1 MRLVLS
7 DTSLWISAIQ
17 FRGLPLEALRYSISR
32 DTLLTCFELE
42 DEIVRV
48 LSQKFG
54 HPESNVRAQL
64 QVMLE
69 NAVRVSISG
78 SVSGICRDPNDDF
91 ILECAAT
98 GNADLIVTGDKDL
111 LSLKAYGTIPIL
123 TPRQYLD
130 EAADRRRRDT

>member
-17 FRGLPLEALRYSISR
+17 FRGLPLEALRHAVSR
-32 DTLLTCFELE
+32 DTLLTCSELE

-54 HPESNVRAQL
+54 HRESNVRAQL

-69 NAVRVSISG
+69 NAVRVKISR

-91 ILECAAT
+91 ILECAAI

-111 LSLKAYGTIPIL
+111 LSLNAYGTIRIL
-123 TPRQYLD
+123 TPRQYLLD
-130 EAADRRRRDT
+130 NAGGR